1 VSAVA
6 VPDIN
11 EFWFALDNRFLFH
24 PTPEIG
30 AAYGTIQMPDG
41 ITNLRI
47 EHRANGTYPA
57 GFEEDVTPMRDGLEL
72 LSVKQL
78 EIFDLHLGDDPGAT
92 RQAFEEFGQG
102 IHFDDR
108 RPVGQKIHMMDAS
121 GPANPAVGFHRWHAI
136 IRAQVVLGIA
146 ADRWTEIDR
155 CLGLGW
161 AIQSEA
167 QPVQQVAAPNPPLA
181 PERVAALCERWMAR
195 TPEAIDDAFDSIPF
209 PVDAEV
215 PDQPA

>member
-1 VSAVA
+1 MAA
-6 VPDIN
+6 PDIN
-11 EFWFALDNRFLFH
+11 EFWFALDDRFLFH
-24 PTPEIG
+24 PTAEIG

-41 ITNLRI
+41 IANLRI

-78 EIFDLHLGDDPGAT
+78 EIFDLHLGADLDAT

-108 RPVGQKIHMMDAS
+108 RPAGQKIHMMDSS
-121 GPANPAVGFHRWHAI
+121 GPMNPAVGFHRWHAI
-136 IRAQVVLGIA
+136 IRAQVVLGID

-167 QPVQQVAAPNPPLA
+167 QPVQRVAEPNPPMA
-181 PERVAALCERWMAR
+181 PERVTTLRERWMAR
-195 TPEAIDDAFDSIPF
+195 TPEQIDDAFDSIPY
-209 PVDAEV
+209 PADAEV
-215 PDQPA
+215 PGQPV